1 MICLDKSEGIRVSF
15 THKEII
21 MSVTALTLSQFL
33 KEVLDSDLT
42 GEEVFA
48 VAHRCYGIDK
58 RSFGKLWN
66 ELLCKQH
73 GI

>member
-1 MICLDKSEGIRVSF
+1 MAAAGNQQNI
-15 THKEII
+15 KEII
-21 MSVTALTLSQFL
+21 MSTQYLTLTQFL

-48 VAHRCYGIDK
+48 IAQRCYGVSH
-58 RSFGKLWN
+58 RRFGQLWN
-66 ELLCKQH
+66 ELLCGHH

>member
-1 MICLDKSEGIRVSF
+1 
-15 THKEII
+15 
-21 MSVTALTLSQFL
+21 MSYQYLTLSQFL

-48 VAHRCYGIDK
+48 IAQRCYGVSH
-58 RSFGKLWN
+58 RRFGKLWN
-66 ELLCKQH
+66 DLLCKQH

>member
-1 MICLDKSEGIRVSF
+1 
-15 THKEII
+15 
-21 MSVTALTLSQFL
+21 MSVQALTLTQFL
-33 KEVLDSDLT
+33 KEVLDSELT

-48 VAHRCYGIDK
+48 VANRCYGIDK

>member
-1 MICLDKSEGIRVSF
+1 M
-15 THKEII
+15 T
-21 MSVTALTLSQFL
+21 TQYLTLMQFL
-33 KEVLDSDLT
+33 REVLDSDLT

-48 VAHRCYGIDK
+48 IANRCYGIDK

-66 ELLCKQH
+66 DLLCKSH

>member
-1 MICLDKSEGIRVSF
+1 
-15 THKEII
+15 
-21 MSVTALTLSQFL
+21 MSVQALTLSQFL

-48 VAHRCYGIDK
+48 IANRCYGIDK

-66 ELLCKQH
+66 ELLCKHH
-73 GI
+73 GV

>member
-1 MICLDKSEGIRVSF
+1 
-15 THKEII
+15 
-21 MSVTALTLSQFL
+21 MSVQALTLSQFL
-33 KEVLDSDLT
+33 KEVLDSELT

-48 VAHRCYGIDK
+48 VANRCYGIDK